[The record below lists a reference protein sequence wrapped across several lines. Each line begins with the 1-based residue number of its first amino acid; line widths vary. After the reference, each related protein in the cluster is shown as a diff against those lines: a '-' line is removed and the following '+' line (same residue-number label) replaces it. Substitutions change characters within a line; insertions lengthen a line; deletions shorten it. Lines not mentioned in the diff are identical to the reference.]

1 MGAKGANAERLE
13 LVSESL
19 CVPKSQEEPEIS
31 LSISDSYVDMPLR
44 CSGVRN
50 PGEEPSN
57 IRGLGATAI
66 HQPVWKCL
74 SI

>member
-44 CSGVRN
+44 CSGVRDYCQQI
-50 PGEEPSN
+50 S
-57 IRGLGATAI
+57 
-66 HQPVWKCL
+66 
-74 SI
+74 